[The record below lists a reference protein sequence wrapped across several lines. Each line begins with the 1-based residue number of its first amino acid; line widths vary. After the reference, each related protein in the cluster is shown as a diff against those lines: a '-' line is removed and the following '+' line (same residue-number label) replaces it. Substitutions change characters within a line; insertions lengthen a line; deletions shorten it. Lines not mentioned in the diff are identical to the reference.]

1 MKIILLIIT
10 LILVCSKNGDA
21 KQPRSLILKSMT
33 PKKPEFMRELNLRF
47 KRLQKPELR
56 KPVMFEMPM
65 LFEKPD
71 NLFEKP
77 DNLFRKPNSLF
88 KKPDLFN
95 KLKLKEQQSIDINRT
110 LNLYPLRGRYT
121 H

>member
-1 MKIILLIIT
+1 
-10 LILVCSKNGDA
+10 
-21 KQPRSLILKSMT
+21 
-33 PKKPEFMRELNLRF
+33 MRELNLRF

-95 KLKLKEQQSIDINRT
+95 KLKLKKQQSIDIENRT
-110 LNLYPLRGRYT
+110 LNLYPLRGRILNQ
-121 H
+121 